1 MPKVFWTPKA
11 TKQLLKIDPKNR
23 AAISNKA
30 KSLSAF
36 PDVEADIKKMAGMA
50 DTYRLRVGNYRLIFQ
65 WQKNQE
71 PHIIEIQQVETRQ
84 SVYKN

>member
-1 MPKVFWTPKA
+1 MPKVFWLPKA
-11 TKQLLKIDPKNR
+11 AKQLLKIDPKNR
-23 AAISNKA
+23 AAISGKA
-30 KSLSAF
+30 KALSTF

-50 DTYRLRVGNYRLIFQ
+50 DTYRLRVGSYRLIFQ
-65 WQKNQE
+65 WRKDQE